1 VLAMRAQIRF
11 TGGSLGGQTVEVDR
25 AKLLIGREE
34 DCHLRPDSEFIS
46 RHHCALLLDDYTLR
60 IRDLGSKNGTFVNG
74 RRIGAGDTILLQDDV
89 VAVGEMTFVIDLNQ
103 SREPQP
109 PASPPSPAME
119 GTGVYEGDTEQA
131 DARVLPPPAPAPEH
145 ERQS

>member
-1 VLAMRAQIRF
+1 LFIRARIQI
-11 TGGSLGGQTVEVDR
+11 TGGSLGGQTIEVNFP
-25 AKLLIGREE
+25 KLIIGREE
-34 DCHLRPDSEFIS
+34 DCHLRPDSEFLS

-89 VAVGEMTFVIDLNQ
+89 VSIGELTFLIDLNQ
-103 SREPQP
+103 SSEPKP
-109 PASPPSPAME
+109 LPSAPPSTAME

-131 DARVLPPPAPAPEH
+131 NAEHPAADSGAGP
-145 ERQS
+145 